1 MALSD
6 ADVQKQIKHMM
17 AFIEQEANEKA
28 EEIDAKAEEEFNIE
42 KGRLVQQQRLKIMEY
57 YEKKEKQVELQ
68 KKIQS
73 SNMLNQARLK
83 VLKVRED
90 HVRNVLDEARKKLE
104 EVNQDPSKYSHIMS
118 LLITQGIF
126 QLIEN
131 HIYIRVRQTDL
142 PIVESLLEGIQKI
155 YKETTKKD
163 VIIKIDQDTFL
174 PAESCGGIELLTAKG
189 RTKINN
195 TLESRLELI
204 AQQLIP
210 QIRTALF
217 GRNPNPKSFPHMTMS
232 YCNTAIA
239 WFFGQGICLLHHML
253 CKLLESSTAGLENY
267 VVLKSFAVK
276 PVGLICLITSTSAAC
291 EGRDATQQT

>member
-90 HVRNVLDEARKKLE
+90 HVRNVLDEARKRLG
-104 EVNQDPSKYSHIMS
+104 EVTRNREQYKEV
-118 LLITQGIF
+118 LTTLIVQGMF
-126 QLIEN
+126 QLMEPKVLLKVRKADLDLIES
-131 HIYIRVRQTDL
+131 IL
-142 PIVESLLEGIQKI
+142 PDTMDQ
-155 YKETTKKD
+155 YKSQVNKEVVAT
-163 VIIKIDQDTFL
+163 INREAFL
-174 PAESCGGIELLTAKG
+174 PVECCGGIEMSGLNG
-189 RTKINN
+189 RIKVSN
-195 TLESRLELI
+195 TLETRLDLI

-210 QIRTALF
+210 EIRTALF
-217 GRNPNPKSFPHMTMS
+217 GGNANRKFT
-232 YCNTAIA
+232 
-239 WFFGQGICLLHHML
+239 
-253 CKLLESSTAGLENY
+253 
-267 VVLKSFAVK
+267 
-276 PVGLICLITSTSAAC
+276 
-291 EGRDATQQT
+291 D

>member
-90 HVRNVLDEARKKLE
+90 HVRNVLEEARKRLGDVTRDRKKYAEILE
-104 EVNQDPSKYSHIMS
+104 SLILQGLYQLFESHV
-118 LLITQGIF
+118 LV
-126 QLIEN
+126 
-131 HIYIRVRQTDL
+131 RVRPQDRD
-142 PIVESLLEGIQKI
+142 IVHSIIANTEKKYKDGCGKEISL
-155 YKETTKKD
+155 
-163 VIIKIDQDTFL
+163 KIDDQTHLAQDTT
-174 PAESCGGIELLTAKG
+174 GGIELYAQKG
-189 RTKINN
+189 RIKINN
-195 TLESRLELI
+195 TLEARLELI
-204 AQQLIP
+204 AQQLVP
-210 QIRTALF
+210 EIRTALF
-217 GRNPNPKSFPHMTMS
+217 GRNTNRKFT
-232 YCNTAIA
+232 
-239 WFFGQGICLLHHML
+239 
-253 CKLLESSTAGLENY
+253 
-267 VVLKSFAVK
+267 
-276 PVGLICLITSTSAAC
+276 
-291 EGRDATQQT
+291 D

>member
-90 HVRNVLDEARKKLE
+90 HVANVLE
-104 EVNQDPSKYSHIMS
+104 ECRRRLGEVTRDQVRYGEVLSA
-118 LLITQGIF
+118 LITQGLLQLMEADVVVRGRQVDA
-126 QLIEN
+126 QLIQNILPSAVADYKKTSGKEVEVTLDTTTYLPADTTGG
-131 HIYIRVRQTDL
+131 IDL
-142 PIVESLLEGIQKI
+142 
-155 YKETTKKD
+155 TTRSGR
-163 VIIKIDQDTFL
+163 IKI
-174 PAESCGGIELLTAKG
+174 S
-189 RTKINN
+189 N

-210 QIRTALF
+210 AIRNALF
-217 GRNPNPKSFPHMTMS
+217 GRNINRKFT
-232 YCNTAIA
+232 
-239 WFFGQGICLLHHML
+239 
-253 CKLLESSTAGLENY
+253 
-267 VVLKSFAVK
+267 
-276 PVGLICLITSTSAAC
+276 
-291 EGRDATQQT
+291 D

>member
-90 HVRNVLDEARKKLE
+90 HVRAVLEDARKRLG
-104 EVNQDPSKYSHIMS
+104 EVTSDQGRYAQIIES
-118 LLITQGIF
+118 LILQALY
-126 QLIEN
+126 QLFESNIVV
-131 HIYIRVRQTDL
+131 RVRPQDRDL
-142 PIVESLLEGIQKI
+142 IKSVLPNVSTK
-155 YKETTKKD
+155 YKDVTGKDVNLVIDNEVQLSQETT
-163 VIIKIDQDTFL
+163 
-174 PAESCGGIELLTAKG
+174 GGIELYAHHNKI
-189 RTKINN
+189 KINN
-195 TLESRLELI
+195 TLEARLELI
-204 AQQLIP
+204 SQQLVP

-217 GRNPNPKSFPHMTMS
+217 GRNVNRKFT
-232 YCNTAIA
+232 
-239 WFFGQGICLLHHML
+239 
-253 CKLLESSTAGLENY
+253 
-267 VVLKSFAVK
+267 
-276 PVGLICLITSTSAAC
+276 
-291 EGRDATQQT
+291 D